1 MLKIVALFTAAA
13 VIAIAAAGVLES
25 RAVGSPAE
33 PGRKV
38 IDGVP
43 FIKQKDKYC
52 GPAAMASVVQFYG
65 NEIGQDEIAEAVFT
79 PGLDGALI
87 SDMENYAKAQ
97 GYRTEAVNGSEES
110 LTSLIDE
117 GTPAILL
124 VDRGK
129 WKVSV
134 PHYYV
139 VYGYDAIKET
149 FILHTGEKGGQE
161 IPYDKLDGEWKKM
174 NRLMLILRKE
184 PTP

>member
-13 VIAIAAAGVLES
+13 VIAIAAAGVFES
-25 RAVGSPAE
+25 RAADAAAE
-33 PGRKV
+33 PGKV
-38 IDGVP
+38 TIDGVP

-52 GPAAMASVVQFYG
+52 GPAAMASVMQFYG
-65 NEIGQDEIAEAVFT
+65 RDVGQDEIAEAVFT

-87 SDMENYAKAQ
+87 SDMENYARAE
-97 GYRTEAVNGSEES
+97 GYKTEAVNGSEES
-110 LTSLIDE
+110 LTVLIDE
-117 GTPAILL
+117 GTPVILL

-139 VYGYDAIKET
+139 VYGYDPVKEV

-174 NRLMLILRKE
+174 NRLMLVIRK
-184 PTP
+184 

>member
-1 MLKIVALFTAAA
+1 MRNIRVLLIAA
-13 VIAIAAAGVLES
+13 VVITIAAAGVFES
-25 RAVGSPAE
+25 RADSAPAA

-43 FIKQKDKYC
+43 FIKQKDRYC
-52 GPAAMASVVQFYG
+52 GPAAMASVMQFYG
-65 NEIGQDEIAEAVFT
+65 RDIGQDEIAEAVFT
-79 PGLDGALI
+79 PGLGGALI
-87 SDMENYAKAQ
+87 SDMENYAKAE

-110 LTSLIDE
+110 LAMLVDE

-139 VYGYDAIKET
+139 VYGYDTVKEA
-149 FILHTGEKGGQE
+149 FILHTGEKGAQE
-161 IPYDKLDGEWKKM
+161 ISYEKLDGEWKKM
-174 NRLMLILRKE
+174 NRLMLVIRK
-184 PTP
+184 

>member
-1 MLKIVALFTAAA
+1 MLKIVALFAAAA
-13 VIAIAAAGVLES
+13 VIAIAAAGVFES
-25 RAVGSPAE
+25 RAADALSATG
-33 PGRKV
+33 KKT

-52 GPAAMASVVQFYG
+52 GPAAMASVMQFYG
-65 NEIGQDEIAEAVFT
+65 NETGQDEIAEAVFT

-97 GYRTEAVNGSEES
+97 GYQTEAVNGSEES
-110 LTSLIDE
+110 LTALIDE

-139 VYGYDAIKET
+139 VYGYDPVKEV
-149 FILHTGEKGGQE
+149 FMLHTGEKGGQE
-161 IPYDKLDGEWKKM
+161 IPYGKLDGEWKKM
-174 NRLMLILRKE
+174 NRLMLVIRK
-184 PTP
+184 